1 MSEDKQDSLLRS
13 SVLVRLGDAGAET
26 AKERDRRQRIRFRGR
41 GLEHKFAEFATDTG
55 MLVTVINLSF
65 PAESAY
71 GALLYRASRIL
82 DSIFRIQNGA

>member
-13 SVLVRLGDAGAET
+13 SVLVRLGDTGAET
-26 AKERDRRQRIRFRGR
+26 AKERDRCQRIRFRGR

-65 PAESAY
+65 PTESAY
-71 GALLYRASRIL
+71 DALCRAPRIPYL
-82 DSIFRIQNGA
+82 IFRIQNGE